1 VSQPQIKIPRELRL
15 DIEALAAEAGASVT
29 FEPTG
34 SSHWRAT
41 ITRNGSSRF
50 IVISCT
56 PKDAHS
62 FSRAVLGDARRELR
76 NLGYVKPKEASEWGM
91 QRSTLK
97 GRRSLSRPLASP
109 RERLDHRKRLR
120 TDPDIYLNAMGAAL
134 EGGTALSV
142 LCSSNGEDQSCGRN
156 HARASDAGAAGR

>member
-1 VSQPQIKIPRELRL
+1 MSQPQIKIPRELRL

-34 SSHWRAT
+34 GGHWRAT

-50 IVISCT
+50 IVISCS

-76 NLGYVKPKEASEWGM
+76 NLGYEKPKAEWGM
-91 QRSTLK
+91 QRPTLK
-97 GRRSLSRPLASP
+97 GRRSLSRPIASP

-120 TDPDIYLNAMGAAL
+120 TDPDIFLNAMGAKLAQL
-134 EGGTALSV
+134 KKGSTT
-142 LCSSNGEDQSCGRN
+142 
-156 HARASDAGAAGR
+156 